1 MFFSYNVPMA
11 NNEEKITIKDQ
22 MHYQPVKD
30 SILIGTSA
38 LLVGVILAF
47 TFGFKPRED
56 SLHVEIRYQ
65 NTLLFDPLDPNKNTS
80 ISFPESGERNIVFHK
95 EDGHLF
101 LGEGV
106 DFDFLGE
113 SVTISLYAEGA
124 IEIKTADITCPDH
137 TCSKMGKISFTYT
150 PIVCLPNQIQ
160 AMIVAESLPEWDA

>member
-1 MFFSYNVPMA
+1 
-11 NNEEKITIKDQ
+11 

-65 NTLLFDPLDPNKNTS
+65 NTLLFDPLDPSKNTS

-106 DFDFLGE
+106 DFLRWERSHSLTPRLSVFL
-113 SVTISLYAEGA
+113 TR
-124 IEIKTADITCPDH
+124 
-137 TCSKMGKISFTYT
+137 FRR
-150 PIVCLPNQIQ
+150 
-160 AMIVAESLPEWDA
+160 